1 MLMMGMT
8 ALSEAGAGAHA
19 GRALRNRRL
28 VHGAVC
34 IAAALV
40 AAAAPILPSAAQT
53 SQPPAPATVPAQAPT
68 PIIPVI
74 PPMPQSAATPL
85 SLQDAVGIALAQNF
99 QYRQAAIQVTI
110 AQSQVQQALAQERV
124 TVGGVASYTQT
135 TVEPLP
141 MVGTITIPGVG
152 VINQPFFG
160 VNTFGITF
168 PNEWIFGLNLRY
180 PLYSGNALQDQVTIA
195 KANLESAKAQLA
207 ATADQ
212 TVLSV
217 RQAYYGI
224 QQALGLVVSAQRAVA
239 ASQENLRVARDKFRA
254 GTAARFDVLQA
265 QVQLAQAQQNLTQA
279 DTGVATA
286 QQTLASVLTLPLSTQ
301 SGTAP
306 FSPHL
311 PPPAGNLDTL
321 VQEALERRPELVAAR
336 AAITSAQASI
346 DLAAAGLRPNIAIT
360 GGPEV
365 VTNNPVATQPASW
378 QGMIQLTQAILD
390 GGLTKAKVAQA
401 RQQLASARVSMEQ
414 ESQAVE
420 LDVRNGYLSLL
431 NAAGVLR
438 SAITGRA
445 SAEESLRVA
454 QVRFR
459 AGVGTQLDV
468 VTAVQNLAA
477 ADNSVVQATYAYY
490 LALAQLDRA
499 VGVQVQ
505 VTP

>member
-1 MLMMGMT
+1 MMGIT
-8 ALSEAGAGAHA
+8 PPSGVRAVARTGRVCTKGPWCGAACIGAA
-19 GRALRNRRL
+19 FML
-28 VHGAVC
+28 
-34 IAAALV
+34 AAASV
-40 AAAAPILPSAAQT
+40 GPSAAQT
-53 SQPPAPATVPAQAPT
+53 PQPPVPATVPVQPPT
-68 PIIPVI
+68 PIIPAI
-74 PPMPQSAATPL
+74 PPISQPAATPL

-99 QYRQAAIQVTI
+99 QYRQAAIEVAI

-124 TVGGVASYTQT
+124 TVGGVASYTQSSA
-135 TVEPLP
+135 EPLP
-141 MVGTITIPGVG
+141 LEGTITIPGVG
-152 VINQPFFG
+152 IINRPFFG
-160 VNTFGITF
+160 LNTIGATF
-168 PNEWIFGLNLRY
+168 TNEYILGLNLRY
-180 PLYSGNALQDQVTIA
+180 PLYSGHALEDQVAVA
-195 KANLESAKAQLA
+195 KANLDSARAQLA
-207 ATADQ
+207 ATAEQ

-239 ASQENLRVARDKFRA
+239 
-254 GTAARFDVLQA
+254 
-265 QVQLAQAQQNLTQA
+265 
-279 DTGVATA
+279 TA
-286 QQTLASVLTLPLSTQ
+286 QQTLASVLALPLSTQ

-311 PPPAGNLDTL
+311 PPPSGNLDTL

-336 AAITSAQASI
+336 AAIASAQASI
-346 DLAAAGLRPNIAIT
+346 DLAAAGLRPTITIT

-365 VTNNPVATQPASW
+365 VTNDPTSSDEVFW
-378 QGMIQLTQAILD
+378 QGMIQLNQAILD
-390 GGLTKAKVAQA
+390 GGLTKAKIAQA
-401 RQQLASARVSMEQ
+401 RQQLASARVSEQ
-414 ESQAVE
+414 QELQAVE
-420 LDVRNGYLSLL
+420 LDVRNAYLSLL

-499 VGVQVQ
+499 VGVEVQ
-505 VTP
+505 VTQ

>member
-1 MLMMGMT
+1 MGITPPSGVRAVARTGRVCTKRPWCGAACIGAAFML
-8 ALSEAGAGAHA
+8 
-19 GRALRNRRL
+19 
-28 VHGAVC
+28 
-34 IAAALV
+34 AAASV
-40 AAAAPILPSAAQT
+40 GPSAAQT
-53 SQPPAPATVPAQAPT
+53 PQPPVPATVPVQPPT
-68 PIIPVI
+68 PIIPAI
-74 PPMPQSAATPL
+74 PPISQPAATPL

-99 QYRQAAIQVTI
+99 QYRQAAIEVAI

-124 TVGGVASYTQT
+124 TVGGVASYTQSSA
-135 TVEPLP
+135 EPLP
-141 MVGTITIPGVG
+141 LEGTITIPGVG
-152 VINQPFFG
+152 IINRPFFG
-160 VNTFGITF
+160 LNTIGATF
-168 PNEWIFGLNLRY
+168 TNEYILGLNLRY
-180 PLYSGNALQDQVTIA
+180 PLYSGHALEDQVAVA
-195 KANLESAKAQLA
+195 KANLDSARAQLA
-207 ATADQ
+207 ATAEQ

-239 ASQENLRVARDKFRA
+239 ASAENLRVARDKFRA

-265 QVQLAQAQQNLTQA
+265 EVQLAQAQQNLTQA

-286 QQTLASVLTLPLSTQ
+286 QQTLASVLALPLSTQ

-311 PPPAGNLDTL
+311 PPPSGNLDTL

-336 AAITSAQASI
+336 AAIASAQASI
-346 DLAAAGLRPNIAIT
+346 DLAAAGLRPTITIT

-365 VTNNPVATQPASW
+365 VTNDPTSSDEVFW
-378 QGMIQLTQAILD
+378 QGMIQLNQAILD
-390 GGLTKAKVAQA
+390 GGLTKAKIAQA
-401 RQQLASARVSMEQ
+401 RQQLASARVSEQ
-414 ESQAVE
+414 QELQAVE
-420 LDVRNGYLSLL
+420 LDVRNAYLSLL

-499 VGVQVQ
+499 VGVEVQ
-505 VTP
+505 VTQ